1 MPIKK
6 HFINKGIQQC
16 LVDEFLRS
24 ELDNSGYSGCSLQKT
39 PMGTRITI
47 RTSRPGL
54 VIGKK
59 GKKIKELT
67 EAVKQKFN
75 INVPTI
81 DVDTIENPDLNAQ
94 IQAERIAY
102 AINKGQN
109 YRRATYSIIR
119 RIIKS
124 GARGVEVHISGKV
137 TSQRARNQVFRSGV
151 INKCGTPAY
160 EGVDKGVAHLT
171 LKSGVLGIR
180 VSIMDKNY
188 LLPDYVEIRTGIFEE
203 KIVKKEV
210 TPKVDKFYKDEKN
223 LPEIKDVD
231 EDDLLA
237 NGLFDEISDSKETI
251 LESDEDTLKKDDVF
265 EELSS
270 SEKAKKAPEEEK
282 VKKTEKKKKT
292 TKKKTKKTTRK
303 KKSTKKSDKE
313 KKEETKEEKKEKK
326 KAKKKV
332 KKEDKK

>member
-16 LVDEFLRS
+16 LVDEFLRT
-24 ELDNSGYSGCSLQKT
+24 ELDNSGYSGCALQKT

-67 EAVKQKFN
+67 EAVKEKFN

-180 VSIMDKNY
+180 VSIMSKDY
-188 LLPDYVEIRTGIFEE
+188 LLPDYVEIRKGIFEE
-203 KIVKKEV
+203 KAAPKEV
-210 TPKVDKFYKDEKN
+210 APVDKFYKEED
-223 LPEIKDVD
+223 LPPIKEID
-231 EDDLLA
+231 EDATLVDD
-237 NGLFDEISDSKETI
+237 LFDEISDSKETI
-251 LESDEDTLKKDDVF
+251 LETDEDTLKKDEVF
-265 EELSS
+265 EELT
-270 SEKAKKAPEEEK
+270 APEDKSEEK
-282 VKKTEKKKKT
+282 EEKPKKKKKT
-292 TKKKTKKTTRK
+292 TKKKKASK
-303 KKSTKKSDKE
+303 KKSTKKKTSKKASKKADIE
-313 KKEETKEEKKEKK
+313 KKEIKKEEK
-326 KAKKKV
+326 
-332 KKEDKK
+332 

>member
-24 ELDNSGYSGCSLQKT
+24 ELDNSGYDSCSLQKT

-67 EAVKQKFN
+67 ELVKEKFN

-171 LKSGVLGIR
+171 MKSGVLGIR
-180 VSIMDKNY
+180 VSIMSEDY

-203 KIVKKEV
+203 KIAPKEV
-210 TPKVDKFYKDEKN
+210 KPKVDKFYEEDKN
-223 LPEIKDVD
+223 LPAIKEVD
-231 EDDLLA
+231 EDALLA
-237 NGLFDEISDSKETI
+237 DGLFDEISDSKETI
-251 LESDEDTLKKDDVF
+251 LEADEDALKKDEVF
-265 EELSS
+265 DELNTS
-270 SEKAKKAPEEEK
+270 EEK
-282 VKKTEKKKKT
+282 KEEGKVEEKPKKKKKT
-292 TKKKTKKTTRK
+292 TKKKKSTKKKSTKKKSTKKKSTKKKSTK
-303 KKSTKKSDKE
+303 KKSTKKSDK
-313 KKEETKEEKKEKK
+313 KKEEEK
-326 KAKKKV
+326 
-332 KKEDKK
+332 

>member
-24 ELDNSGYSGCSLQKT
+24 ELDNSGYDSCSLQKT

-67 EAVKQKFN
+67 ELVKEKFN

-160 EGVDKGVAHLT
+160 EGVDKGIAHLT

-180 VSIMDKNY
+180 VSIMSEDY

-203 KIVKKEV
+203 KIAPKEV
-210 TPKVDKFYKDEKN
+210 KPKVDKFYEEDKN
-223 LPEIKDVD
+223 LPVIKEVD
-231 EDDLLA
+231 EDALLA
-237 NGLFDEISDSKETI
+237 DGLFDEISDSKETI
-251 LESDEDTLKKDDVF
+251 LEADEDALKKDEVF
-265 EELSS
+265 DELST
-270 SEKAKKAPEEEK
+270 SEEKKEEEK
-282 VKKTEKKKKT
+282 VEKVEEKPKKKKKT
-292 TKKKTKKTTRK
+292 TKKKKSTKKKSTKKKSTKKKSTK

-313 KKEETKEEKKEKK
+313 KEEEK
-326 KAKKKV
+326 
-332 KKEDKK
+332 

>member
-6 HFINKGIQQC
+6 HFINKGIQSC

-67 EAVKQKFN
+67 DAVKEKFN
-75 INVPTI
+75 IDVPTI

-102 AINKGQN
+102 AITKGQN

-137 TSQRARNQVFRSGV
+137 TSQRARNQVFRAGV
-151 INKCGTPAY
+151 INKCGTPAD

-180 VSIMDKNY
+180 VSIMSEDY
-188 LLPDYVEIRTGIFEE
+188 LLPDYVEIRTGIFED
-203 KIVKKEV
+203 KIAPKKV
-210 TPKVDKFYKDEKN
+210 APVDKFYQEEN
-223 LPEIKDVD
+223 LPILLDDDEEDLIVD
-231 EDDLLA
+231 D
-237 NGLFDEISDSKETI
+237 LFDEISDSKETI
-251 LESDEDTLKKDDVF
+251 LEADEDTLEKDDIF
-265 EELSS
+265 EEMSV
-270 SEKAKKAPEEEK
+270 PEEDFEEEEPKNEK
-282 VKKTEKKKKT
+282 KITQKKKSIKKKT
-292 TKKKTKKTTRK
+292 TKKP
-303 KKSTKKSDKE
+303 SKKSDKE
-313 KKEETKEEKKEKK
+313 EIEEEEEEK
-326 KAKKKV
+326 
-332 KKEDKK
+332 

>member
-24 ELDNSGYSGCSLQKT
+24 ELDNSGYDSCSLQKT

-67 EAVKQKFN
+67 DLVKNKFN

-180 VSIMDKNY
+180 VSIMSKDY
-188 LLPDYVEIRTGIFEE
+188 LLPDYVEVRKGIFEE
-203 KIVKKEV
+203 KVVKKEIA
-210 TPKVDKFYKDEKN
+210 PVDKFYKEDKN

-231 EDDLLA
+231 EDATMVDD
-237 NGLFDEISDSKETI
+237 LFDEISDSKETI
-251 LESDEDTLKKDDVF
+251 LETDEDTMKKD
-265 EELSS
+265 EKISKGKRTAKGILSKYS
-270 SEKAKKAPEEEK
+270 NPQLI
-282 VKKTEKKKKT
+282 
-292 TKKKTKKTTRK
+292 
-303 KKSTKKSDKE
+303 
-313 KKEETKEEKKEKK
+313 KKEKS
-326 KAKKKV
+326 AWEIAV
-332 KKEDKK
+332 KEKHAHR

>member
-24 ELDNSGYSGCSLQKT
+24 ELDNSGYDSCSLQKT

-67 EAVKQKFN
+67 EAVKNKFN

-180 VSIMDKNY
+180 VSIMSKDY
-188 LLPDYVEIRTGIFEE
+188 LLPDYVEIRKGIFED
-203 KIVKKEV
+203 KVVQKEV
-210 TPKVDKFYKDEKN
+210 APVDKFYKEEE
-223 LPEIKDVD
+223 LQPIKDVD
-231 EDDLLA
+231 EDAALVDD
-237 NGLFDEISDSKETI
+237 LFDEISDSKETI
-251 LESDEDTLKKDDVF
+251 LETDEDTKKKDDVF
-265 EELSS
+265 EELTATE
-270 SEKAKKAPEEEK
+270 EKAEEK
-282 VKKTEKKKKT
+282 VEEPKKKKKT
-292 TKKKTKKTTRK
+292 TKKKKSSK
-303 KKSTKKSDKE
+303 KKSTKKTSKKKSTKKTSKKKSTKKTSKKTDKD
-313 KKEETKEEKKEKK
+313 KKELKEEEK
-326 KAKKKV
+326 
-332 KKEDKK
+332 

>member
-6 HFINKGIQQC
+6 HFINKGIQSC
-16 LVDEFLRS
+16 LIDEFLRS

-47 RTSRPGL
+47 RSSRPGL

-67 EAVKQKFN
+67 QLVKEKFN

-151 INKCGTPAY
+151 INKCGTPAL

-188 LLPDYVEIRTGIFEE
+188 LLPDYVEIRKGIFEE
-203 KIVKKEV
+203 KVAPKELA
-210 TPKVDKFYKDEKN
+210 PVDKFYQEDKN
-223 LPEIKDVD
+223 LPAIKDVD
-231 EDDLLA
+231 EDAAMVD
-237 NGLFDEISDSKETI
+237 GLFDEISDSKETI
-251 LESDEDTLKKDDVF
+251 LEADDDTLKKDDVF
-265 EELSS
+265 DELSTPE
-270 SEKAKKAPEEEK
+270 EKPAEDSVEEAVKEEKPKKKKKAS
-282 VKKTEKKKKT
+282 KKKKT
-292 TKKKTKKTTRK
+292 TKKKSTK
-303 KKSTKKSDKE
+303 KKSSKKSDKD
-313 KKEETKEEKKEKK
+313 KKEKK
-326 KAKKKV
+326 KEKKD
-332 KKEDKK
+332 DKK

>member
-6 HFINKGIQQC
+6 HFINKGIQSC
-16 LVDEFLRS
+16 LIDEFLRV

-47 RTSRPGL
+47 QTSRPGL

-59 GKKIKELT
+59 GAKIKSLT
-67 EAVKQKFN
+67 EAVKNKFN

-137 TSQRARNQVFRSGV
+137 TSQRARNQVFRAGV

-160 EGVDKGVAHLT
+160 EGVDYGVAHLT

-180 VSIMDKNY
+180 VAIMPMDY
-188 LLPDYVEIRTGIFEE
+188 LLPDYVEIRKGIFDE
-203 KIVKKEV
+203 KEV
-210 TPKVDKFYKDEKN
+210 PKEIAPVDKFYKEEIVPI
-223 LPEIKDVD
+223 LEEIPEV
-231 EDDLLA
+231 ELTDD
-237 NGLFDEISDSKETI
+237 LFDEVPDSVETI
-251 LESDEDTLKKDDVF
+251 LETEENSVEKDEIV
-265 EELSS
+265 EELKDKESEDN
-270 SEKAKKAPEEEK
+270 SEKDKEKKAEEK
-282 VKKTEKKKKT
+282 E
-292 TKKKTKKTTRK
+292 KKTKKKKKSTRK
-303 KKSTKKSDKE
+303 KKTSKKKSKKDEE
-313 KKEETKEEKKEKK
+313 KDKEEKK
-326 KAKKKV
+326 
-332 KKEDKK
+332 

>member
-67 EAVKQKFN
+67 ESVKEKFN

-94 IQAERIAY
+94 IQSERIAY

-151 INKCGTPAY
+151 INKCGTPAD
-160 EGVDKGVAHLT
+160 EGVDKGVSHLT

-180 VSIMDKNY
+180 VSIMSKDY
-188 LLPDYVEIRTGIFEE
+188 LLPDYVEIRKGIFED
-203 KIVKKEV
+203 KVVPKEV
-210 TPKVDKFYKDEKN
+210 APVDKFYKEDKN

-231 EDDLLA
+231 EDETLVD
-237 NGLFDEISDSKETI
+237 GLFDEISDSKETI
-251 LESDEDTLKKDDVF
+251 LETDEDTMKKDEVF
-265 EELSS
+265 EELT
-270 SEKAKKAPEEEK
+270 APEEKSEEK
-282 VKKTEKKKKT
+282 EEEPKKKKKA
-292 TKKKTKKTTRK
+292 TKKKKSSK
-303 KKSTKKSDKE
+303 KKSTKKTLKKTSKKADKD
-313 KKEETKEEKKEKK
+313 KKEVKEEEK
-326 KAKKKV
+326 
-332 KKEDKK
+332 

>member
-67 EAVKQKFN
+67 DLVKQKFN

-188 LLPDYVEIRTGIFEE
+188 LLPDYVEIRKGIFEE
-203 KIVKKEV
+203 KVAPKELA
-210 TPKVDKFYKDEKN
+210 PVDKFYQEDKN
-223 LPEIKDVD
+223 LPAIKDVD
-231 EDDLLA
+231 EEAELVD
-237 NGLFDEISDSKETI
+237 GLFDEISDSKETI
-251 LESDEDTLKKDDVF
+251 LEADEDTLKKDEVF
-265 EELSS
+265 EELSV
-270 SEKAKKAPEEEK
+270 PEEKSEVVKVEEK
-282 VKKTEKKKKT
+282 TKKKKKT
-292 TKKKTKKTTRK
+292 TKKKKSTKKKTAKKKTTKKKTTK
-303 KKSTKKSDKE
+303 KKSTKKKT
-313 KKEETKEEKKEKK
+313 TKKKEKEEEK
-326 KAKKKV
+326 
-332 KKEDKK
+332 

>member
-67 EAVKQKFN
+67 ELVKQKFN

-81 DVDTIENPDLNAQ
+81 DVDTIEEPDLNAQ

-160 EGVDKGVAHLT
+160 EGVDKGIAHLT

-180 VSIMDKNY
+180 VSIMREDY

-203 KIVKKEV
+203 KIAPKEV
-210 TPKVDKFYKDEKN
+210 KPKVDKFYEEDKN
-223 LPEIKDVD
+223 LPAIKEVD
-231 EDDLLA
+231 EDALLTD
-237 NGLFDEISDSKETI
+237 GLFDEISDSKETI
-251 LESDEDTLKKDDVF
+251 LETEKDTPKKDEIF
-265 EELSS
+265 EELST
-270 SEKAKKAPEEEK
+270 PEE
-282 VKKTEKKKKT
+282 KKEEKKVEEVEEKP
-292 TKKKTKKTTRK
+292 KKKKKTTRK
-303 KKSTKKSDKE
+303 KKSTKKKSTKKKSTKKSTKKSSKKSDKE
-313 KKEETKEEKKEKK
+313 KEEKK
-326 KAKKKV
+326 
-332 KKEDKK
+332 

>member
-67 EAVKQKFN
+67 ESVKEKFN

-151 INKCGTPAY
+151 INKCGTPAD

-180 VSIMDKNY
+180 VSIMSKDY
-188 LLPDYVEIRTGIFEE
+188 LLPDYVEIRKGIFEE
-203 KIVKKEV
+203 KVVPKEIA
-210 TPKVDKFYKDEKN
+210 PVDKFYKEDKN
-223 LPEIKDVD
+223 LPEIKEND
-231 EDDLLA
+231 EDATLVDD
-237 NGLFDEISDSKETI
+237 LFDEISDSKETI
-251 LESDEDTLKKDDVF
+251 LETDEDTKKKDEVF
-265 EELSS
+265 EELTTPE
-270 SEKAKKAPEEEK
+270 EKSEEK
-282 VKKTEKKKKT
+282 VEKPKKKNKT
-292 TKKKTKKTTRK
+292 TKKKKSSK
-303 KKSTKKSDKE
+303 KKSTKKSSKKKSTKKSSKKTDKD
-313 KKEETKEEKKEKK
+313 KKEVKEEEK
-326 KAKKKV
+326 
-332 KKEDKK
+332 

>member
-67 EAVKQKFN
+67 DAVKAKFN

-119 RIIKS
+119 RIVKS

-151 INKCGTPAY
+151 INKCGTPAD

-180 VSIMDKNY
+180 VSIMSKDY

-203 KIVKKEV
+203 KIAPKEV
-210 TPKVDKFYKDEKN
+210 TPEVDKFYQEDKN
-223 LPEIKDVD
+223 LPAIKDVD
-231 EDDLLA
+231 EEAQLVDD
-237 NGLFDEISDSKETI
+237 LFDEISDSKETI
-251 LESDEDTLKKDDVF
+251 LETDKDTLKKDEVF
-265 EELSS
+265 EGLNTPE
-270 SEKAKKAPEEEK
+270 EKLKEEKVEKEEEK
-282 VKKTEKKKKT
+282 PKKKKKSTRKKKT
-292 TKKKTKKTTRK
+292 TKKSSKKA
-303 KKSTKKSDKE
+303 SKKSDKE
-313 KKEETKEEKKEKK
+313 KEEVKEEKK
-326 KAKKKV
+326 
-332 KKEDKK
+332 

>member
-67 EAVKQKFN
+67 ELVKQKFN

-81 DVDTIENPDLNAQ
+81 DVDTIEEPDLNAQ

-160 EGVDKGVAHLT
+160 EGVDKGIAHLT

-180 VSIMDKNY
+180 VSIMREDY

-203 KIVKKEV
+203 KIAPKEV
-210 TPKVDKFYKDEKN
+210 KPKVDKFYEEDKN
-223 LPEIKDVD
+223 LPAIKEVD
-231 EDDLLA
+231 EDALLTD
-237 NGLFDEISDSKETI
+237 GLFDEISDSKETI
-251 LESDEDTLKKDDVF
+251 LETEKDTPKKDEIF
-265 EELSS
+265 EELST
-270 SEKAKKAPEEEK
+270 PEEKKEEK
-282 VKKTEKKKKT
+282 KVEEVEEKPKKKKKT
-292 TKKKTKKTTRK
+292 TKKKKSTKKKSTKKKTTK
-303 KKSTKKSDKE
+303 KKSTKKSSKKSDKE
-313 KKEETKEEKKEKK
+313 KEEKK
-326 KAKKKV
+326 
-332 KKEDKK
+332 

>member
-67 EAVKQKFN
+67 ELVKEKFN

-151 INKCGTPAY
+151 INKCGTPAI

-203 KIVKKEV
+203 KIAPKEV
-210 TPKVDKFYKDEKN
+210 KPKVDKFYEEDKN
-223 LPEIKDVD
+223 LPAIKEVD
-231 EDDLLA
+231 EDALLTD
-237 NGLFDEISDSKETI
+237 GLFDEISDSKETI
-251 LESDEDTLKKDDVF
+251 LEADEDTLKKDEVF
-265 EELSS
+265 EELS
-270 SEKAKKAPEEEK
+270 APEEKSEEGKVEEVEEK
-282 VKKTEKKKKT
+282 PKKK
-292 TKKKTKKTTRK
+292 KKTTRK
-303 KKSTKKSDKE
+303 KKSTKKKSTKKKTTKKSSKKSDEE
-313 KKEETKEEKKEKK
+313 KDEIKEEKK
-326 KAKKKV
+326 
-332 KKEDKK
+332 

>member
-6 HFINKGIQQC
+6 HFINKGIQSC
-16 LVDEFLRS
+16 LIDEFLRS

-67 EAVKQKFN
+67 ELVKEKFN

-119 RIIKS
+119 RIISS

-160 EGVDKGVAHLT
+160 EGVDKGIAHLT

-203 KIVKKEV
+203 KT
-210 TPKVDKFYKDEKN
+210 TPKELAPVDKFYQEDKN
-223 LPEIKDVD
+223 LPAIKDVD
-231 EDDLLA
+231 EEAVLVD
-237 NGLFDEISDSKETI
+237 GLFDEISDSKETI
-251 LESDEDTLKKDDVF
+251 LEADDDTLKKDEVF
-265 EELSS
+265 EELSV
-270 SEKAKKAPEEEK
+270 PEEKSEEDSVKEK
-282 VKKTEKKKKT
+282 EEKTKKKKKT
-292 TKKKTKKTTRK
+292 TKKKSTKKKT
-303 KKSTKKSDKE
+303 TKKSDKV
-313 KKEETKEEKKEKK
+313 KKEKK
-326 KAKKKV
+326 K
-332 KKEDKK
+332 KEKDDKK

>member
-67 EAVKQKFN
+67 ELVKEKFN

-151 INKCGTPAY
+151 INKGGTPAY

-203 KIVKKEV
+203 KIAPKEV
-210 TPKVDKFYKDEKN
+210 KPKVDKFYEEDKN
-223 LPEIKDVD
+223 LPAIKEVD
-231 EDDLLA
+231 EDALLTD
-237 NGLFDEISDSKETI
+237 GLFDEISDSKETI
-251 LESDEDTLKKDDVF
+251 LEADEDTLKKDEVF
-265 EELSS
+265 EELS
-270 SEKAKKAPEEEK
+270 APEEKSEK
-282 VKKTEKKKKT
+282 VEEVEEKPKKK
-292 TKKKTKKTTRK
+292 KKTTRK
-303 KKSTKKSDKE
+303 KKSTKKKSTKKSTKKKTTKKSSKKSSKKSNEE
-313 KKEETKEEKKEKK
+313 KNEIKEEKK
-326 KAKKKV
+326 
-332 KKEDKK
+332 

>member
-67 EAVKQKFN
+67 DLVKEKFN

-151 INKCGTPAY
+151 INKCGTPAT

-188 LLPDYVEIRTGIFEE
+188 LLPDYVEIRKGIFEE
-203 KIVKKEV
+203 KPEPKEV
-210 TPKVDKFYKDEKN
+210 APVDKFYKEDEN
-223 LPEIKDVD
+223 LPAIKEVD
-231 EDDLLA
+231 EDALLTD
-237 NGLFDEISDSKETI
+237 GLFDEISNSKETI
-251 LESDEDTLKKDDVF
+251 LEADEDALKKDDVF
-265 EELSS
+265 DELNN
-270 SEKAKKAPEEEK
+270 SEKKKKVEKVEEK
-282 VKKTEKKKKT
+282 PKKKKKT
-292 TKKKTKKTTRK
+292 TKKKKSTKKKTTKKKSTK
-303 KKSTKKSDKE
+303 KKSTKKSDK
-313 KKEETKEEKKEKK
+313 KKEEEK
-326 KAKKKV
+326 
-332 KKEDKK
+332 

>member
-6 HFINKGIQQC
+6 HFINKGIQSC
-16 LVDEFLRS
+16 LIDEFLRS

-67 EAVKQKFN
+67 EAVKNKFN

-151 INKCGTPAY
+151 INKCGTPAI

-203 KIVKKEV
+203 KEKPKEV
-210 TPKVDKFYKDEKN
+210 APVDKFYQEDKN
-223 LPEIKDVD
+223 LPAIKEVD
-231 EDDLLA
+231 EDTLLA
-237 NGLFDEISDSKETI
+237 DGMFDEISDSKETI
-251 LESDEDTLKKDDVF
+251 LEVDEDTMKKDEVF
-265 EELSS
+265 EELSTTE
-270 SEKAKKAPEEEK
+270 EKSEEEK
-282 VKKTEKKKKT
+282 VEKTEEKPKKKKKTTRKKKT
-292 TKKKTKKTTRK
+292 TKKKSTK
-303 KKSTKKSDKE
+303 KKSTKKSTKKSSKKSDKE
-313 KKEETKEEKKEKK
+313 KEEMKEEEK
-326 KAKKKV
+326 
-332 KKEDKK
+332 

>member
-6 HFINKGIQQC
+6 HFINKGIQSC
-16 LVDEFLRS
+16 LIDEFLRS

-67 EAVKQKFN
+67 DAVKAKFN

-151 INKCGTPAY
+151 INKCGTPAI

-180 VSIMDKNY
+180 VSIMSKDY

-203 KIVKKEV
+203 KIAPKKIEREV
-210 TPKVDKFYKDEKN
+210 DSFYEEEKN
-223 LPEIKDVD
+223 LPVIKEVD
-231 EDDLLA
+231 EDTLLA

-251 LESDEDTLKKDDVF
+251 LETDKDNLKKDEVF
-265 EELSS
+265 EELS
-270 SEKAKKAPEEEK
+270 APEEKSEEDT
-282 VKKTEKKKKT
+282 VEKTEENPKKKKKT
-292 TKKKTKKTTRK
+292 TRKDNTNTK
-303 KKSTKKSDKE
+303 KKSTKKKSDK
-313 KKEETKEEKKEKK
+313 KKEEVKEE
-326 KAKKKV
+326 
-332 KKEDKK
+332 

>member
-6 HFINKGIQQC
+6 HFINKGIQSC
-16 LVDEFLRS
+16 LIDEFLRS

-47 RTSRPGL
+47 RSSRPGL

-67 EAVKQKFN
+67 ELVKEKFN

-151 INKCGTPAY
+151 INKCGTPAT
-160 EGVDKGVAHLT
+160 EGVDKGVTHLT
-171 LKSGVLGIR
+171 MKSGVLGIR

-188 LLPDYVEIRTGIFEE
+188 LLPDYVEIRKGIFEE
-203 KIVKKEV
+203 KK
-210 TPKVDKFYKDEKN
+210 TPKELAPVDKFYQEDKN
-223 LPEIKDVD
+223 LPAIKDVD
-231 EDDLLA
+231 EDAAMVDE
-237 NGLFDEISDSKETI
+237 LFDEISDSKETI
-251 LESDEDTLKKDDVF
+251 LETDDDTLKKDEVF
-265 EELSS
+265 EELS
-270 SEKAKKAPEEEK
+270 APEEKSEK
-282 VKKTEKKKKT
+282 DSVEEVKEEKPKKKKKASKKKKT
-292 TKKKTKKTTRK
+292 TKKKSTK
-303 KKSTKKSDKE
+303 KKSDKD
-313 KKEETKEEKKEKK
+313 KKEKK
-326 KAKKKV
+326 KEKKD
-332 KKEDKK
+332 DKK

>member
-6 HFINKGIQQC
+6 HFINKGIQSC
-16 LVDEFLRS
+16 LIDEFLRS

-47 RTSRPGL
+47 RSSRPGL

-67 EAVKQKFN
+67 QLVKEKFN

-151 INKCGTPAY
+151 INKCGTPAL

-188 LLPDYVEIRTGIFEE
+188 LLPDYVEIRKGIFEE
-203 KIVKKEV
+203 KVAPKELA
-210 TPKVDKFYKDEKN
+210 PVDKFYQEDKN
-223 LPEIKDVD
+223 LPAIKDVD
-231 EDDLLA
+231 EEAAMVD
-237 NGLFDEISDSKETI
+237 GLFDEISDSKETI
-251 LESDEDTLKKDDVF
+251 LEADDDTLKKDDVF
-265 EELSS
+265 DELSTPE
-270 SEKAKKAPEEEK
+270 EKPAEDSVEEAVKEEKPKKKKKAS
-282 VKKTEKKKKT
+282 KKKKT
-292 TKKKTKKTTRK
+292 TKKKSTKKK
-303 KKSTKKSDKE
+303 ASKKSDK
-313 KKEETKEEKKEKK
+313 TKKEKK
-326 KAKKKV
+326 KEEKD
-332 KKEDKK
+332 DKK

>member
-6 HFINKGIQQC
+6 HFINKGIQSC
-16 LVDEFLRS
+16 LIDEFLRS

-47 RTSRPGL
+47 RSSRPGL

-67 EAVKQKFN
+67 QLVKEKFN

-151 INKCGTPAY
+151 INKCGTPAL

-188 LLPDYVEIRTGIFEE
+188 LLPDYVEIRKGIFEE
-203 KIVKKEV
+203 KVAPKELA
-210 TPKVDKFYKDEKN
+210 PVDKFYQEDKN
-223 LPEIKDVD
+223 LPAIKDVD
-231 EDDLLA
+231 EEAAMVD
-237 NGLFDEISDSKETI
+237 GLFDEISDSKETI
-251 LESDEDTLKKDDVF
+251 LEADDDTLKKDDVF
-265 EELSS
+265 DELSTPE
-270 SEKAKKAPEEEK
+270 EKPTEDSVEEAVKEEKPKKKKKAS
-282 VKKTEKKKKT
+282 KKKKT
-292 TKKKTKKTTRK
+292 TKKKSTKKK
-303 KKSTKKSDKE
+303 ASKKSDK
-313 KKEETKEEKKEKK
+313 TKKEKK
-326 KAKKKV
+326 KEEKD
-332 KKEDKK
+332 DKK